1 MVAPAAVAKFFARRE
16 SSRNSP
22 FYRKCRDMPI
32 YTSPAR
38 STLVL
43 VALFAACG
51 TRPVTAQEA
60 ATLPGSGATERGQEI
75 IVTAQSRAES
85 IIQTPLAIT
94 ALGQSAIVHRKLDD
108 IKDLV
113 TYTPGFSGNSDDSYI
128 DQLAIRG
135 IVSNDYGIGGDPSIG
150 VFKDG
155 VYQGRT
161 GSVVTSLYD
170 VERAEALRGPQGFL
184 FGRNAI
190 SGAISVVTNKPE
202 LGTFGGHVY
211 LGYGAVDRK
220 EGEVALNLPL
230 GEHWALR
237 LAGYHI
243 DADGWV
249 DNAFTPDTNDRLMAV
264 NKSAGRGSLL
274 YDDGPVH
281 VVLTGEYERRRQ
293 DGTPYRAPNDDREV
307 LDTLD
312 DALGTEVVVRGGPRD
327 VDTDLT
333 DPRDA
338 GAIWGVNMQADWT
351 FDFATLT
358 SISAYRSHKFF
369 YSEDYDGTP
378 LLLGNYTQR
387 QRGTYASQEL
397 RLVSPGGRPLTWS
410 AGVSGY
416 REKVRARFTNE
427 ASETAVC
434 LAGYG
439 YANCED
445 LTQDLYGTAYVP
457 AAGGV
462 LVDTNDA
469 RTINTGLSAYA
480 DVNYR
485 PLPKL
490 QVGAG
495 LRYTWDR
502 KQFALNVLPS
512 DSTLGN
518 IWTFAYYTDGF
529 VEAAKS
535 WQGLTPRVFVRYEPR
550 PDLSIYAS
558 VTRGY
563 KAGGFGSFTV
573 DAPSPIEEYGQ
584 VPAGTRPDAFDPE
597 TVWSKEV
604 GIKGL
609 VLDKMLQFD
618 LTGFHYV
625 YSNLQTVFFDTASRT
640 QRVINVGRV
649 HGYGVEAQATLRPS
663 RYFDVNGNIAYTRTV
678 KRGDR
683 DCTLRDCGGLA
694 NPTWASSG
702 VATLHYPMR
711 ENEAYLSGE
720 WSYQGKARQAY
731 DWRGITRRH
740 GYTTA
745 NLRLGYRSKQGWEAN
760 LYVEN
765 LFDTLYYGGAEN
777 NGDLTP
783 ANVWG
788 VAQPRHA
795 GLNVRWTF
803 GQ

>member
-1 MVAPAAVAKFFARRE
+1 
-16 SSRNSP
+16 
-22 FYRKCRDMPI
+22 MPI
-32 YTSPAR
+32 HTSRVCFALAGTALLAAFGAEP
-38 STLVL
+38 VL
-43 VALFAACG
+43 
-51 TRPVTAQEA
+51 AQEA
-60 ATLPGSGATERGQEI
+60 TVNLPAEAVGGSQEI
-75 IVTAQSRAES
+75 IVTAQSRAQS
-85 IIQTPLAIT
+85 IVETPLAIT
-94 ALGQSAIVHRKLDD
+94 ALSQSAIVHRRLDD

-128 DQLAIRG
+128 DQLAVRG

-161 GSVVTSLYD
+161 GSVVTSLFD

-190 SGAISVVTNKPE
+190 SGAISVITNKPK
-202 LGTFGGHVY
+202 LGASGGHVY
-211 LGYGAVDRK
+211 LGYGEVDRK
-220 EGEVALNLPL
+220 EAEVAFNLPL
-230 GEHWALR
+230 GELWAVR
-237 LAGYHI
+237 LAGYHT
-243 DADGWV
+243 DSDGWV
-249 DNAFTPDTNDRLMAV
+249 DNAFTPDTNDRLMAE
-264 NKSAGRGSLL
+264 NKWAGRGSLL
-274 YDDGPVH
+274 FEDGPMRI
-281 VVLTGEYERRRQ
+281 VLTGEYERRRL
-293 DGTPYRAPNDDREV
+293 DGTPYRASNDDREV

-312 DALGTEVVVRGGPRD
+312 QALGTQIVVRGGPSD

-333 DPRDA
+333 DPRDD
-338 GAIWGVNMQADWT
+338 GSIWSVNMQADLELG
-351 FDFATLT
+351 FATLT
-358 SISAYRSHKFF
+358 SITAYRGHRFF

-387 QRGTYASQEL
+387 QRGNYGSQEL
-397 RLVSPGGRPLTWS
+397 RLVSPGSRALTWS
-410 AGVSGY
+410 LGLSGY
-416 REKVRARFTNE
+416 REKVRARFTNQ
-427 ASETAVC
+427 ADETAVC

-439 YANCED
+439 YASCED
-445 LTQDLYGTAYVP
+445 LTQDLYGTSYLP

-462 LVDTNDA
+462 LVDINDA

-480 DVNYR
+480 DANYR

-502 KQFALNVLPS
+502 KKFALNVLPS

-518 IWTFAYYTDGF
+518 IWTFTYYTDGF
-529 VEAAKS
+529 IKAAKS
-535 WQGLTPRVFVRYEPR
+535 WQGLTPRLFVRYEPR
-550 PDLSIYAS
+550 PDLSVYAS

-573 DAPSPIEEYGQ
+573 NPPSLIEAYGQ
-584 VPAGTRPDAFDPE
+584 VPAGTQPDAFEPE

-604 GIKGL
+604 GIKGS
-609 VLDKMLQFD
+609 VLDQKLQFD

-649 HGYGVEAQATLRPS
+649 HGYGVEAQATVRLS
-663 RYFDVNGNIAYTRTV
+663 RYFDVNGNVAYTRTV

-683 DCTLRDCGGLA
+683 DCTLRDCGGLP

-702 VATLHYPMR
+702 VATLHYPVR

-765 LFDTLYYGGAEN
+765 LFDSVYYRGAEN

-788 VAQPRHA
+788 VAQPRNV